1 MSTMKSL
8 KESAFSCKLWRSLF
22 LVKLQVFTVNC
33 CFSEWGEP
41 WYDDGSD
48 VRAQANYFHHYHS
61 APVGVFVGSLGSF
74 DTDQHIYEPGFNE
87 TMWDTELGIRTVEEK
102 VQTVKSY

>member
-1 MSTMKSL
+1 MMVKNYGLEITEAIVIVSL
-8 KESAFSCKLWRSLF
+8 YLF
-22 LVKLQVFTVNC
+22 VMP
-33 CFSEWGEP
+33 WGEP

-102 VQTVKSY
+102 VQIVKSY